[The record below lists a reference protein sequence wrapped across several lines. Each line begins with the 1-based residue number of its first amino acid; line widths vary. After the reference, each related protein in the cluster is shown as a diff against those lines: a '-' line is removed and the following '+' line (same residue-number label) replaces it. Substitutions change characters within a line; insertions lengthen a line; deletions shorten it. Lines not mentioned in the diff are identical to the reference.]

1 MTIEVH
7 FNLARTETYKAAKFQ
22 TPEQKSKYVD
32 AEAFDLKCK
41 DAYFALCA
49 ARSPEER
56 VRLAAIVD
64 AVRYNFY
71 LKYSKKTRP
80 NAPLEVA

>member
-1 MTIEVH
+1 MTIELH
-7 FNLARTETYKAAKFQ
+7 FNLARTETYKVARFQ

-41 DAYFALCA
+41 DVYFAFCA

-56 VRLAAIVD
+56 ARLATIVD
-64 AVRYNFY
+64 ATRYNFY
-71 LKYSKKTRP
+71 LKYSKKNRL